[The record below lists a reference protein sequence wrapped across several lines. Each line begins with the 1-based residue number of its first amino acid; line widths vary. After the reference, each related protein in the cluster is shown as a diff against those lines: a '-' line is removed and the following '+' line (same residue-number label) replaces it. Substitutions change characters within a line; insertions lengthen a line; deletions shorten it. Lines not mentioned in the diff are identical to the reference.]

1 MVTCKLFSLQ
11 VDWKRMKKNGIDG
24 WVPCRFSYFINIFP
38 YDQAKYIWDIRH
50 SMLCISGLL
59 LNTSGGVIRHKAK
72 GQVTLAT
79 REVQ

>member
-1 MVTCKLFSLQ
+1 MQIIFLTSWL
-11 VDWKRMKKNGIDG
+11 KKNEKEWNR
-24 WVPCRFSYFINIFP
+24 WVGSLGSLGFSYFINIFP

-72 GQVTLAT
+72 GQVTLVT